1 MKIKDIFYI
10 GTILV
15 LIGYCT
21 YLHRNKSEPIVIN
34 NYDTLYLKKD
44 SIMTLI
50 EETQNNLN
58 NIDSVYKKDYIHITN
73 QSVND
78 DVKFFSNYIDST
90 IIE

>member
-10 GTILV
+10 SIILV

-44 SIMTLI
+44 SIITLI

-58 NIDSVYKKDYIHITN
+58 NIDSAYKKDYIHITN

-78 DVKFFSNYIDST
+78 DIKFFSNYIDST

>member
-10 GTILV
+10 STILV
-15 LIGYCT
+15 LIGYCI

-44 SIMTLI
+44 SIITLI

>member
-10 GTILV
+10 STILI

-44 SIMTLI
+44 SIITLV

-58 NIDSVYKKDYIHITN
+58 NLDSVYKKDYSHITN